1 MEFGGGTFSRVIGV
15 NVLDSEGK
23 GGISVVICGDISI

>member
-1 MEFGGGTFSRVIGV
+1 MKFGEGTFSRVIGV

>member
-23 GGISVVICGDISI
+23 GGISAVICGDISI